1 MVKIL
6 LLPLF
11 VFQMAAQEISPT
23 VTLVPTVISTPTP
36 YPGDHFEP
44 NNGRES
50 ASIINLGE
58 TYDSLTLDPS
68 ASSGQAPG
76 DVDFYTVYLKAGQ
89 LVRVS
94 TFVDGP
100 ADTRLTVTSAS
111 GEFLGFNDDRSAV
124 DLGSTIALT
133 TPYEG
138 WFLLEISSPTPFG
151 GGYQLLVAL
160 EAPTIT
166 PTPTRTG
173 TPEPTF
179 TPLPTGTPTITPTPY
194 TSKDQGEPN
203 NTPEQAMEI
212 IPGTTYPFTLGPIGT
227 DTHDFFTFLAKA
239 GVNYT
244 CQTSELKG
252 VDTLL
257 RAYAGPIGQGVL
269 IAENDDQAPAN
280 LGSVI
285 TFQLA
290 TNQPVFVV
298 AETRAGYGSYQLL
311 CGVKPAPSSGGN
323 GSASTPTLSPTPTSP
338 AVKTL
343 RFELFIDH
351 NTDLKL
357 SPAEGVS
364 GLKVLVNDQEFTIQ
378 DGLLLLEL
386 PAGEITYISV
396 PYLHLSYS
404 LDPKLPTLSIP
415 LPAVALPVLLP

>member
-1 MVKIL
+1 MITPL
-6 LLPLF
+6 LLPFLF
-11 VFQMAAQEISPT
+11 FSPIGQEITPT
-23 VTLVPTVISTPTP
+23 VTLTPTVISTPTP
-36 YPGDHFEP
+36 EVGDYLEP

-50 ASIINLGE
+50 ASVVNLGQ
-58 TYDSLTLDPS
+58 TYESLSLDP
-68 ASSGQAPG
+68 AG
-76 DVDFYTVYLKAGQ
+76 DTDFYTVYLKAGQ
-89 LVRVS
+89 LIRVN

-100 ADTRLTVTSAS
+100 ADTKLTLTSAS
-111 GEFLGFNDDRSAV
+111 GEFLGFNDDRSAT
-124 DLGSTIALT
+124 DLGSTVAFT

-138 WFLLEISSPTPFG
+138 WFLLEVASPTPFG
-151 GGYQLLVAL
+151 GGYQLLIAL

-173 TPEPTF
+173 TPEPTG
-179 TPLPTGTPTITPTPY
+179 TPWPTGTPTITPTPY
-194 TSKDQGEPN
+194 TSKDSGEPN

-244 CQTSELKG
+244 CQTNELKG

-269 IAENDDQAPAN
+269 MAENDDQAPAN
-280 LGSVI
+280 LGSSI
-285 TFQLA
+285 SFQLA

-298 AETRAGYGSYQLL
+298 AETRAGYGTYQLF
-311 CGVKPAPSSGGN
+311 CGVKPAATSGGGG
-323 GSASTPTLSPTPTSP
+323 GSPATPTLSPMPTLP

-343 RFELFIDH
+343 RLELFIDH
-351 NTDLKL
+351 NSDQKL

-364 GLKVLVNDQEFTIQ
+364 GLTIVVNDQTFTIQ
-378 DGLLLLEL
+378 DGLLIVEL
-386 PAGEITYISV
+386 PAEKISYVSV

-404 LDPKLPTLSIP
+404 LDPKLTNLSIP